1 MVTHI
6 WKQEKTPTG
15 NGTTA
20 NWCHFGVH
28 FLKPLMPEDLCLVPN
43 GTKTGVNPQ
52 LGLQVSAIPQ

>member
-43 GTKTGVNPQ
+43 GTKTGVN
-52 LGLQVSAIPQ
+52 LGFLV